1 MKQFTVAIKK
11 IISTNSLQFKPNLK
25 PFKKFEKAE
34 TRNQTVRFGQKFPK
48 PETGNSVSI
57 WFKLSLNRF

>member
-11 IISTNSLQFKPNLK
+11 IISTNSLWFKPNLK

-34 TRNQTVRFGQKFPK
+34 TGNQTVRFGQKFPK
-48 PETGNSVSI
+48 LETGNSVSVG
-57 WFKLSLNRF
+57 SNRV